1 VAGRESEFSGMN
13 RGNKILVR
21 RALVTRRVRRP
32 RVFASTA
39 GEFPRNSRTKLAQE
53 TRLRRPLRVFRV
65 NGTALRTQDTGR
77 MVSGAGDGLASYLRA
92 SGSTRPCHQPSEGG
106 TWTLRRPILLP
117 LVGGALDDRRRVS
130 FLFFLFF

>member
-21 RALVTRRVRRP
+21 RALVTRRLRRP

-53 TRLRRPLRVFRV
+53 TRLRRPLNVALNRHAIVKVPTVMTR
-65 NGTALRTQDTGR
+65 NG
-77 MVSGAGDGLASYLRA
+77 
-92 SGSTRPCHQPSEGG
+92 
-106 TWTLRRPILLP
+106 
-117 LVGGALDDRRRVS
+117 LVC
-130 FLFFLFF
+130 